1 MMEQYNGDR
10 YKVNAYQV
18 AKKGMYFCGD
28 SYYITAADDYFL
40 CVLADGLG
48 SGEHAHEASQAVI
61 SAVQNVV
68 NEDVSTMMSECN
80 EAMKSKRGAAVSVLK
95 VNYRKEEVEYCSVG
109 NIRFFLYP
117 SSEEKLIYPLPVKG
131 YLSGKPQ
138 SYKIHRFPYK
148 KNMKFILYSDGLNI
162 PSVKAYIKSI
172 PSVNS
177 LTDIVDKY
185 STKGSDDV
193 TLIAG
198 EML

>member
-1 MMEQYNGDR
+1 MIEQYKGNR
-10 YKVNAYQV
+10 YTVNAYQI

-61 SAVQNVV
+61 TAVQNVV
-68 NEDVSTMMSECN
+68 NEDVSALISKCN
-80 EAMKSKRGAAVSVLK
+80 EALKNKRGAAVSILK

-117 SSEEKLIYPLPVKG
+117 PSEKLIYPLPVKG

-138 SYKIHRFPYK
+138 SFKIHRFPFE
-148 KNMKFILYSDGLNI
+148 KNMKFFLFSDGINI
-162 PSVKAYIKSI
+162 PSVKSYIKSV
-172 PSVNS
+172 PSADSLSEIVNKFS
-177 LTDIVDKY
+177 
-185 STKGSDDV
+185 STGMDDV

-198 EML
+198 EMI